1 MSGRWQDPAADGHSC
16 RTVVYLTIRVRLRP
30 ETIDRGFPSMDRAE
44 DMSRRRL
51 LATAAGAAAAAAAT
65 TALATAAASAA
76 PSGAAPSAHRRP
88 PRARAERFVDNRFWT
103 SREDWGSGTA
113 NGTRTV
119 AKGRAGVEIATPAG
133 TRDYPDPHTGRS
145 ATWEYAQW
153 TGPAHRPAVP
163 ATEAIASWNAR
174 TPTGTWIQ
182 VDIEASYSDG
192 STSPWYVLG
201 RWNAGDDRQD
211 ARAPVIR
218 RTSVDDQSDGKTSV
232 WTDTLAVD
240 DTGGSLRVVAYRLRL
255 TLYREPGST
264 LTPTVWRLGAMASA
278 VPDRFT
284 VPASEPGLAKELK
297 VPRYSQ
303 EIHKGQ
309 YPEYDNGGEAWCSP
323 TSSQMILEYWGRG
336 PTAADLAWVDPS
348 YADPQVCHAARFTYD
363 YQYGGCGNWPFNAAY
378 AATYRDMQAVVT
390 RLGSLTDLETL
401 IRAGI
406 PVITS
411 QSFLKEELTGAGYGT
426 AGHLMTVIGFTGS
439 GDVIAND
446 PASPS
451 NPAVRRVYKRR
462 EWENIWLR
470 TRRKNAQGTVVSGT
484 GGVCY
489 LYFPAH
495 LTKEQ
500 ARALAAVGVR

>member
-1 MSGRWQDPAADGHSC
+1 M
-16 RTVVYLTIRVRLRP
+16 YLTITVRLRP

-51 LATAAGAAAAAAAT
+51 LATAAGAAAVAAVAAT
-65 TALATAAASAA
+65 TATVATAATTSPTGATPAA
-76 PSGAAPSAHRRP
+76 RRRTR
-88 PRARAERFVDNRFWT
+88 RADRLVDNRFWT
-103 SREDWGSGTA
+103 SRKDWSAGTA
-113 NGTRTV
+113 SGTRTV
-119 AKGRAGVEIATPAG
+119 PKGRPGVEIATPAG
-133 TRDYPDPHTGRS
+133 TLDYTDPHTGK
-145 ATWEYAQW
+145 ATTWEYARW
-153 TGPAHRPAVP
+153 TGPAHRGAVP
-163 ATEAIASWNAR
+163 ATEVIASWNAR

-182 VDIEASYSDG
+182 VDLEATYSDG
-192 STSPWYVLG
+192 ATSPWYVLG
-201 RWNAGDDRQD
+201 RWNSGDDRQE
-211 ARAPVIR
+211 AQAAVIR

-232 WTDTLAVD
+232 WTDTLSVD
-240 DTGGSLRVVAYRLRL
+240 DTASGLRVVSYRLRL
-255 TLYREPGST
+255 TLYRKPGSAV
-264 LTPTVWRLGAMASA
+264 TPTVWRLGAMASA

-323 TSSQMILEYWGRG
+323 TSSQMILEYWGRR
-336 PTAADLAWVDPS
+336 PTADDLAWVDPAF
-348 YADPQVCHAARFTYD
+348 ADPQVCHAARFTYD

-378 AATYRDMQAVVT
+378 AATYKDMQAVVT
-390 RLGSLTDLETL
+390 RLGSLTELETL

-406 PVITS
+406 PAITS

-426 AGHLMTVIGFTGS
+426 AGHLMTVVGFTES

-470 TRRKNAQGTVVSGT
+470 TKRKNSQGTVVSGT

-489 LYFPAH
+489 LYFPVTP
-495 LTKEQ
+495 TKEQ